1 MWITGVE
8 TIKRHNWDAYGCLVA
23 SQSPVAAGLA
33 YGLYAVRPL
42 CLWHSSTVAASVAAC
57 GAI

>member
-1 MWITGVE
+1 VE